1 MSAALF
7 SMMPNTSSAPA
18 HEPSVLGQLAAFLAI
33 GAAGA
38 AGFVALS
45 SFASGIAGVQSW
57 TINALCY
64 AALIGPVYLAHRR
77 FSFQSDVPHLQAL
90 PRYICVQLL
99 ALSLVSLF
107 SAVVYAIFA
116 MPSVAAATLV
126 IGLTSALNFVVLR
139 GWAFAHQ
146 APGVLFQLRPIAH
159 E

>member
-45 SFASGIAGVQSW
+45 SLVSGAAGVQSW
-57 TINALCY
+57 AINALCY

-90 PRYICVQLL
+90 PRYVCVQLL
-99 ALSLVSLF
+99 ALALVSLF
-107 SAVVYAIFA
+107 SALVYAVFA

-126 IGLTSALNFVVLR
+126 IGLTSALNFVILR
-139 GWAFAHQ
+139 SWAFAQNGRVLVPELRRQ
-146 APGVLFQLRPIAH
+146 AA
-159 E
+159 

>member
-7 SMMPNTSSAPA
+7 SMMPDTSSAPV
-18 HEPSVLGQLAAFLAI
+18 HEPSVLGQLVAFLAI

-45 SFASGIAGVQSW
+45 SIVSGIAGVQSW

-64 AALIGPVYLAHRR
+64 AGLIGPVYLAHRR

-146 APGVLFQLRPIAH
+146 APGVVFQLRPIAH